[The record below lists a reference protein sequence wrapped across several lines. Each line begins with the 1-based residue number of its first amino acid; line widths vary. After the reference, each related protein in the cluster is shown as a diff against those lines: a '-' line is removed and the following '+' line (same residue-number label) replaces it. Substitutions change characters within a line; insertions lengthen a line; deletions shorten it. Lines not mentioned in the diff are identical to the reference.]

1 MNYVLYYFSLW
12 NYISTWSIK
21 TYLYYFIGLNMTAY
35 FSVTLL
41 VMCFWQVLYFNFLNY
56 HILVC
61 FLFDILTYIGA
72 YILFPLHFI
81 WKLNSVMN
89 EFCQVTMEDS
99 KPVTCC
105 PTSKEEWFKA
115 AHKRNCSAFAVRNNC
130 TIGDEIFY
138 YHCVINGFS
147 NETLEVC
154 APKKIIFG
162 KKNSSNAS
170 IWYRLCK

>member
-21 TYLYYFIGLNMTAY
+21 TYLYYFIGLKMTAH

>member
-12 NYISTWSIK
+12 NHISTWSIK
-21 TYLYYFIGLNMTAY
+21 TYLYYFIGLKMTAY